1 MIFAG
6 RDPVAIDATAMRLI
20 EETRLARK
28 MPSIKETSSASKAP
42 RSSDWASTANYESK
56 RCPSGAISC
65 ADFVDWE
72 LLKRVSRSF
81 YITLRL
87 LPEQVRE
94 TIALAY
100 LLARISDTEADGAAN
115 DGEAGASGEEEE
127 LTKLLTKS
135 PDKDAIEKVWTTI
148 REGQEFDEERFKSDP
163 APLSATERD
172 CYTYLVAGCTWGN
185 SGRRLC
191 ASKIPDYSEKPFE
204 IMLDRGTRF
213 GKGLQL
219 VNILRDRAAD
229 AKIGR
234 FYVTEKEL
242 PSSLENRTGA
252 PRCCARVWKALKRG
266 RLRVACAL
274 PLLIGLETLDLVE
287 EYPEARRVKV
297 SRLRVWVLLLRS
309 LVY

>member
-1 MIFAG
+1 
-6 RDPVAIDATAMRLI
+6 
-20 EETRLARK
+20 
-28 MPSIKETSSASKAP
+28 
-42 RSSDWASTANYESK
+42 
-56 RCPSGAISC
+56 
-65 ADFVDWE
+65 VDWE

-100 LLARISDTEADGAAN
+100 LLARISDTEADGASSPA
-115 DGEAGASGEEEE
+115 ERELLSRKEE
-127 LTKLLTKS
+127 LTKLLAKS
-135 PDKDAIEKVWTTI
+135 PDKEAIEKVWTTI
-148 REGQEFDEERFKSDP
+148 REGQEFDKERFKNDP

-172 CYTYLVAGCTWGN
+172 CYTYLVAGCVGEFWT
-185 SGRRLC
+185 RLC

-234 FYVTEKEL
+234 VYITEKEL
-242 PSSLENRTGA
+242 PSGLETARAHLGA
-252 PRCCARVWKALKRG
+252 AREYVKALRRG

-274 PLLIGLETLDLVE
+274 PLLIGQETLDLVE

-309 LVY
+309 LLY